1 MDIKVGQVLEFVD
14 PVTVDGR
21 AIARGTRVRVGYI
34 EPRVVE
40 SKLTLALMGDDESG
54 TIVVDHHVA
63 GLHCRI
69 VSQPGEATAVRGG
82 ARA

>member
-21 AIARGTRVRVGYI
+21 KIERGTRARVGYI
-34 EPRVVE
+34 LTEIVEP
-40 SKLTLALMGDDESG
+40 KLTLVLLGAGKPE

-63 GLHCRI
+63 GIHCRI
-69 VSQPGEATAVRGG
+69 VSQGP
-82 ARA
+82 

>member
-21 AIARGTRVRVGYI
+21 AIARGTRARVGAI
-34 EPRVVE
+34 LSEVMEP
-40 SKLTLALMGDDESG
+40 KLTLVLLGGEKVE

-63 GLHCRI
+63 GIHCRI
-69 VSQPGEATAVRGG
+69 VTQAA
-82 ARA
+82 